1 MKKVFLLLTSAF
13 FGLSVFAGDLWEVTS
28 DGTIEIP
35 LNVSGGGTNYQA
47 GNNDILVDAVEA
59 ATGNTAWAPALGDQF
74 MVTVKGTASKSG
86 NLQMCIVDERE
97 DADWWSEMCGGT
109 YPAATLVEGEAFEIT
124 GVFIIQM
131 VEKTN
136 VKGNL
141 VALTVPDLVLQL
153 APVGD
158 DTPLVISNAEVSV
171 VYSAPANYENPITLV
186 YSKESE
192 EQPGTYQYTVNVS
205 ENLPTAKTTVGQYVN
220 VTFKGTAVQDVAQM
234 FFAFAENGNE
244 TLGWWKPLTETVPFI
259 KDIKEGDAVNI
270 SFSIPVTNENPC
282 ETADHRAQFM
292 GESTEMGSSLVFE
305 NYSVEITVTDAA
317 AYAEPNVAIAEVE
330 VADEVA
336 VVAGTI
342 YVNGEAPAFVV
353 TPAGQKV
360 ANANLKAGV
369 YFAGAVKVA
378 VK

>member
-1 MKKVFLLLTSAF
+1 MKKVFLLLTSAL
-13 FGLSVFAGDLWEVTS
+13 LSFSVSAWELS
-28 DGTIEIP
+28 DGIIEVP
-35 LNVSGGGTNYQA
+35 YNSYGPNYQS
-47 GNNDILVDAVEA
+47 GNNDVLVDAVEV
-59 ATGNTAWAPALGDQF
+59 ATGNTAWVPAIGDQF
-74 MVTVKGTASKSG
+74 MVTLKGTANKSG
-86 NLQMCIVDERE
+86 EFQMCIVDERA
-97 DADWWSEMCGGT
+97 DANYWAEMCGGN
-109 YPAATLVEGEAFEIT
+109 YAMATVTAGEAFELT
-124 GVFIIQM
+124 GVFIIQS
-131 VEKTN
+131 VVTTN
-136 VKGNL
+136 KESGEE
-141 VALTVPDLVLQL
+141 VALTTPDLVFQIKP
-153 APVGD
+153 AEDEDPF
-158 DTPLVISNAEVSV
+158 VITNAECSV
-171 VYSAPANYENPITLV
+171 VYSEPANYENPITLV

-244 TLGWWKPLTETVPFI
+244 TLGYWKPLTETVPFI
-259 KDIKEGDAVNI
+259 KDIKKGDAVNI